1 MDLAWRLHLRATK
14 VKGAM
19 DGPQRIS
26 LALPRP
32 GPALKAV
39 LLAILGLGI
48 LNALVAGW
56 GPHGGDVF
64 FALVCDLRKLREG
77 QVWRVLISGLLTS
90 PDHYGHLFFTL
101 LGLYFLTPDL
111 EQRWGPWRFLRF
123 LASAIVAGN
132 LAVLLVDAI
141 TPASAPERFHAGAV
155 YGASAAIAA
164 VAVAWSRDNADRTVQ
179 MFFVLPMRGK
189 WLLWIT
195 IGLCVLDLIYPVA
208 LPEGVVAPLG
218 GVVVG
223 VLFGGTPSPARAA
236 FLRLKLALLRRRS
249 RSLGVADVLSS
260 KAPRRPR
267 SPGSPPLRV
276 VSGGLEDALRKR
288 NPPKDKR
295 YLN

>member
-1 MDLAWRLHLRATK
+1 ME
-14 VKGAM
+14 
-19 DGPQRIS
+19 GPQRLS

-32 GPALKAV
+32 GPALKVV
-39 LLAILGLGI
+39 LLAILVLGV
-48 LNALVAGW
+48 LNALTAGW

-64 FALVCDLRKLREG
+64 FALVCDLEKVRHG
-77 QVWRVLISGLLTS
+77 QLWRALTSGLLTS

-101 LGLYFLTPDL
+101 IGLYFLTPDL
-111 EQRWGPWRFLRF
+111 EQRWGAARFLRF
-123 LASAIVAGN
+123 LALSIVAGN
-132 LAVLLVDAI
+132 AAVLLADVLA
-141 TPASAPERFHAGAV
+141 PASAPERFHPGGV
-155 YGASAAIAA
+155 YGASAGIAA
-164 VAVAWSRDNADRTVQ
+164 VAIAWSRDNADRTVQ
-179 MFFVLPMRGK
+179 MFFVFPMRGK
-189 WLLWIT
+189 WLLWLT
-195 IGLCVLDLIYPVA
+195 IGFSVLDLIYPIA

-223 VLFGGTPSPARAA
+223 VLFGGNPSPARAA

-249 RSLGVADVLSS
+249 RSLSVADVLTS
-260 KAPRRPR
+260 KPARRPR